1 MSARRLPSPLVTRDV
16 SVPDSTATETIRRIG
31 PPLVLASVLG
41 STLGI
46 VLAQFVDDLGDG
58 ILAMILGGN
67 AVVFNNRAIVTGTTD
82 VVWAGGFLLCL
93 IVGFLALFA
102 YPTARGH
109 GVARLTL
116 LWMVLHLLRQ
126 AFIQAMMLPLD
137 STSDLAL
144 AYQTLDAPPGLDV
157 VIAAGGGVG
166 LLLIALSAASAFLA
180 FAPHHRM
187 ISNSRKRLTFAF
199 WIALVPAVAAA
210 FIAIPFFVPDAGSG
224 VVPALPLTA
233 VIFLATVA
241 AAPGTTTVHGPED
254 QRETPWPWGLGT
266 MLIVILL
273 FQLFVLRG
281 GVSVDP
287 TRWG

>member
-1 MSARRLPSPLVTRDV
+1 M
-16 SVPDSTATETIRRIG
+16 
-31 PPLVLASVLG
+31 
-41 STLGI
+41 GI
-46 VLAQFVDDLGDG
+46 VIAQFVDDLGDG
-58 ILAMILGGN
+58 ILAVILGGN
-67 AVVFNNRAIVTGTTD
+67 AVLYNNRVEFTGATD
-82 VVWAGGFLLCL
+82 VAWAGGFLLCL
-93 IVGFLALFA
+93 LVGFIALFS

-116 LWMVLHLLRQ
+116 LWMVLNLLRQ
-126 AFIQAMMLPLD
+126 AFAQAVMLPLD

-144 AYQTLDAPPGLDV
+144 AYQTLAAPPGLDV

-180 FAPHHRM
+180 FTPHHKL
-187 ISNSRKRLTFAF
+187 ISNGRKRFTFAF
-199 WIALVPAVAAA
+199 WIALAPAVAAV
-210 FIAIPFFVPDAGSG
+210 FLAIPFFTPDAGSG

-241 AAPGTTTVHGPED
+241 AAPGTTTVYGPED
-254 QRETPWPWGLGT
+254 HRDTPWPWGLGAT
-266 MLIVILL
+266 LIVMLL
-273 FQLFVLRG
+273 FELIVLRG